1 MQKKHCVLLL
11 FLSAI
16 FVTGVNAQLVSIQVF
31 DILDASPCDTKVLED
46 YPAIEHSVLWETGIM
61 NAFFDGGYIVSS
73 MPVTRSAQT
82 GMQAS
87 LLQEAQTAGVE
98 VLVCLYLEY
107 DVCSPDGEIRG
118 PAALRPVALSWEV
131 FHPARSVQSGGVQ
144 SWTIQPAR
152 NDKEDVRQAEVL
164 GRKIISGLNGR

>member
-11 FLSAI
+11 LLSVI
-16 FVTGVNAQLVSIQVF
+16 FVTGVHAQLVSIQVV
-31 DILDASPCDTKVLED
+31 DILDADLCDTKALED

-61 NAFFDGGYIVSS
+61 NAFFDGGYIISS
-73 MPVTRSAQT
+73 MPVARSAQA
-82 GMQAS
+82 GISAS
-87 LLQEAQTAGVE
+87 RLDEAQTAGVE

-131 FHPARSVQSGGVQ
+131 FHPARSVQGGGVQ
-144 SWTIQPAR
+144 SWTVQLAR
-152 NDKEDVRQAEVL
+152 NEKEDVRQAEAL